1 MLGRSLGTLL
11 ARDGELIEEADL
23 ELATEGCLA
32 IESCDGA
39 FPPFKWDGGLDGI
52 FEGGLVDSFSS
63 SSGMTSA
70 RPLTAA
76 CNKSSVVGAC
86 RYGEKGRL

>member
-1 MLGRSLGTLL
+1 M
-11 ARDGELIEEADL
+11 EESGL
-23 ELATEGCLA
+23 ECATEGCLA
-32 IESCDGA
+32 IESRDGA
-39 FPPFKWDGGLDGI
+39 FPPFKLDGGLDGI

-76 CNKSSVVGAC
+76 CNRSSVVGAC